1 MVPWNSASGGFAY
14 SWQSKW
20 VGIIFIKIER
30 KQIQFLSDVLA
41 AVASLDLNFPNITA
55 DGVSRNL
62 SREVWSSYYEKNCL
76 YIPGNHFFLLL
87 LIYQGNHFVTY
98 WRFSEN
104 VQKKCS
110 KMFKKKMF
118 QNVLVTHRRMIKSI
132 LLQNLPLRSNPFAE
146 VIVTSDQAVLIFPF
160 CYSVL

>member
-1 MVPWNSASGGFAY
+1 MTKIAY
-14 SWQSKW
+14 IFQKITFSCCCL
-20 VGIIFIKIER
+20 FIKETT
-30 KQIQFLSDVLA
+30 LS
-41 AVASLDLNFPNITA
+41 
-55 DGVSRNL
+55 
-62 SREVWSSYYEKNCL
+62 
-76 YIPGNHFFLLL
+76 
-87 LIYQGNHFVTY
+87 LINDF
-98 WRFSEN
+98 
-104 VQKKCS
+104 QKMLKKKFS